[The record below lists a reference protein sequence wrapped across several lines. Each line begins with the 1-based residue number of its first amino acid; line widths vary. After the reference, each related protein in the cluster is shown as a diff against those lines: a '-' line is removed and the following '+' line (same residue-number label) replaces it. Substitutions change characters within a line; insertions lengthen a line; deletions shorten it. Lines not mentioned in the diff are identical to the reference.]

1 MKKILILML
10 IISFFSGSVYAADAL
25 YVQSVKAKLL
35 SGAKF
40 SSAAVGE
47 VKRGD
52 KLEVIKSEGRWYQVT
67 TGPLTGW
74 VYQVT
79 TGPLTG
85 WVNKLCVGERPPMAK
100 VSVIKGNKFNLE
112 DKARKRVSSFTSAG
126 AARGLTPAERK
137 RLNSQ
142 SLADYESLREL
153 EELAGKITEREIEAF
168 VLSREGDL
176 R

>member
-1 MKKILILML
+1 MKKILFFML
-10 IISFFSGSVYAADAL
+10 IISFFTSSVYAADAL

-40 SSAAVGE
+40 SSQAVGV

-67 TGPLTGW
+67 TGS
-74 VYQVT
+74 
-79 TGPLTG
+79 LTG

-100 VSVIKGNKFNLE
+100 ISVIKGNKFDLGG
-112 DKARKRVSSFTSAG
+112 KARKRVSSFTSAG

-142 SLADYESLREL
+142 SLADYQSLREL
-153 EELAGKITEREIEAF
+153 EELAGKITEQEIEEF
-168 VLSREGDL
+168 VFSREGDL

>member
-1 MKKILILML
+1 MKKVLILML

-40 SSAAVGE
+40 SSSAVGE

-74 VYQVT
+74 V
-79 TGPLTG
+79 
-85 WVNKLCVGERPPMAK
+85 NKLCVGERPPMAK
-100 VSVIKGNKFNLE
+100 ISVIKGNKFNLE

-137 RLNSQ
+137 RLSSQ
-142 SLADYESLREL
+142 SLADYQSLREL
-153 EELAGKITEREIEAF
+153 EELAGKITEHEIEAF
-168 VLSREGDL
+168 VLSREGNL

>member
-1 MKKILILML
+1 MKKILFFML
-10 IISFFSGSVYAADAL
+10 IMSFFSGSLYAADVL

-35 SGAKF
+35 NGAKF
-40 SSAAVGE
+40 SSQAVGE

-52 KLEVIKSEGRWYQVT
+52 KLEVIKIEGRWYQVT
-67 TGPLTGW
+67 TGS
-74 VYQVT
+74 
-79 TGPLTG
+79 LTG

-100 VSVIKGNKFNLE
+100 ISVIKGNKVDLE

-142 SLADYESLREL
+142 SLADYQSLREL
-153 EELAGKITEREIEAF
+153 EELAGTITDHEIEEF